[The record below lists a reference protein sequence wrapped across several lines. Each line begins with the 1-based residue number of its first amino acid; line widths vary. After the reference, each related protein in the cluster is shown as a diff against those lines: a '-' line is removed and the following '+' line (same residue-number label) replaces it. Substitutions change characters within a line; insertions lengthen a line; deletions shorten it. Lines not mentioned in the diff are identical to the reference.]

1 MQMPYPDSLAVA
13 GRPAQAS
20 HRRTE
25 DATPLIL
32 TELRPQQVIDS
43 NQQAGQAVELL
54 TFGTVRE
61 VCPACQG
68 SLELILRQSSVR
80 VAHLFCAGCAT
91 CYDAQYANGAPAL
104 TI

>member
-1 MQMPYPDSLAVA
+1 MPYPDKRAA
-13 GRPAQAS
+13 HGQPAEAA

-25 DATPLIL
+25 DTAPLIL
-32 TELRPQQVIDS
+32 TELSPQQVIDS

-61 VCPACQG
+61 VCPTCQG
-68 SLELILRQSSVR
+68 SLKLILRQSSVR

-91 CYDAQYANGAPAL
+91 CYDAQYADGAPAL